1 MCSAKV
7 SEELSTGYI
16 LQEHVK
22 ESIIMVCPRPEWG
35 GEGEGRER
43 GG

>member
-22 ESIIMVCPRPEWG
+22 ESIIMVPRPEWG